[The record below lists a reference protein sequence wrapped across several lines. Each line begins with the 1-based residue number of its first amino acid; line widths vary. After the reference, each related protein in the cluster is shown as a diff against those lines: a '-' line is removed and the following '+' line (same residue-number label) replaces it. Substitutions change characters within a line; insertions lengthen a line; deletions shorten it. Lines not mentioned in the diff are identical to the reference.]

1 MNYWTE
7 SKDNVY
13 VAAHRGW
20 STLYPENTALA
31 FKKAIEIGVDQIETD
46 VRITLDGELV
56 CIHDATVDR
65 TTNGKGK
72 VCEKTLAE
80 LKTLDAGSWK
90 GAEFAGEKI
99 PTFVEFLELMAT
111 RPDVRL
117 LLELKDYPEEI
128 GDFAYASAEETLRL
142 CREYGIFGA
151 DRLTVITFSTG
162 ICAWLRARYTKE
174 DFLIHGFYPKHYMR
188 GWEKDDPY
196 KYYDEVCLFNGGD
209 KTPQGMPIDHGT
221 PLADKAR
228 FKEFEL
234 MGIKPCVYYSLNKDE
249 ELHRAAYENGAIGFT
264 SDHPDLCG
272 EMLDRMGARK
282 LKK

>member
-1 MNYWTE
+1 MASYDT
-7 SKDNVY
+7 KVTL
-13 VAAHRGW
+13 AAHRGW
-20 STLYPENTALA
+20 RGKYPENTMLGFRKALTLDID
-31 FKKAIEIGVDQIETD
+31 AIEMD
-46 VRITLDGELV
+46 VHMTRDYRIVV
-56 CIHDATVDR
+56 CHDATLNR
-65 TTNGKGK
+65 TTD
-72 VCEKTLAE
+72 KTGMICKL
-80 LKTLDAGSWK
+80 TLDEVREADAGIK
-90 GAEFAGEKI
+90 FGEEFKGEKI
-99 PTFVEFLELMAT
+99 PTMEEFLELMAT
-111 RPDVRL
+111 RPDVRI

-272 EMLDRMGARK
+272 EMRDRMGARK

>member
-1 MNYWTE
+1 MDKKVTL
-7 SKDNVY
+7 
-13 VAAHRGW
+13 AAHRGW
-20 STLYPENTALA
+20 RGKYPENTMLGFRMAL
-31 FKKAIEIGVDQIETD
+31 
-46 VRITLDGELV
+46 TLDVDAVEMDVHMTKDYRIVV
-56 CIHDATVDR
+56 CHDASLNR
-65 TTNGKGK
+65 TTD
-72 VCEKTLAE
+72 KTGMICKL
-80 LKTLDAGSWK
+80 TLDEVREADAGIK
-90 GAEFAGEKI
+90 FGEEFKGEKI
-99 PTFVEFLELMAT
+99 PMFEEFLELMAT
-111 RPDVRL
+111 RPDIRI

-151 DRLTVITFSTG
+151 DRLTIITFSAG
-162 ICAWLRARYTKE
+162 ICAWLRTRYTKE

-249 ELHRAAYENGAIGFT
+249 DLHRAAYENGAIGFT
-264 SDHPDLCG
+264 SDHPDICG
-272 EMLDRMGARK
+272 QMLDKFGARN

>member
-1 MNYWTE
+1 MASYDT
-7 SKDNVY
+7 KVTL
-13 VAAHRGW
+13 AAHRGW
-20 STLYPENTALA
+20 RGKYPENTMLGFRKALTLDID
-31 FKKAIEIGVDQIETD
+31 AIEMD
-46 VRITLDGELV
+46 VHMTSDYRIVV
-56 CIHDATVDR
+56 CHDATLNR
-65 TTNGKGK
+65 TTD
-72 VCEKTLAE
+72 KTGMICKL
-80 LKTLDAGSWK
+80 TLDEVREADAGIK
-90 GAEFAGEKI
+90 FGEEFKGEKV
-99 PTFVEFLELMAT
+99 PMLEEFLELMAT
-111 RPDVRL
+111 RPDIKV

-188 GWEKDDPY
+188 GWEKDNPY